1 MAVDTAKVLAFPI
14 RLSVGRTEQHTSDL
28 LVKKPRSHL
37 LEAIGD
43 TPVVRVDL
51 PNLPRVHIQAHLEF
65 TNPTGSVKDRAAAF
79 IIDRLLSTGRLK
91 RGSRLIESS
100 SGNFGIA
107 LAAYAHYRGLQF
119 CCVIDPRINHANEA
133 ILRASHAELI
143 KVTEP
148 DGAGGFL
155 KTRLARIQEILA
167 QEPETYWIN
176 QYANPLNAEAYY
188 TTLAEEMCA
197 AAPRLD
203 YVFLG
208 VSSGGTIA
216 GVSRR
221 VKELRPEV
229 QVIAVDSVGSAV
241 FGDTPRP
248 RFIPGIG
255 SSIRPAILETAKI
268 DKVIH
273 IDEVTTVRTC
283 RELYS
288 EYGIFAGG
296 SSGSVL
302 AAMKSHFAANVPT
315 EDVVVATIFADRGER
330 YLDTIYNPS
339 WYAKFVDSSFLQ
351 PPP

>member
-1 MAVDTAKVLAFPI
+1 MKKVHAHVLDMT
-14 RLSVGRTEQHTSDL
+14 G
-28 LVKKPRSHL
+28 K
-37 LEAIGD
+37 
-43 TPVVRVDL
+43 TPVVRVAV
-51 PNLPRVHIQAHLEF
+51 PSCPRVHLQAHLEF
-65 TNPTGSVKDRAAAF
+65 CNPTGSVKDRAAEF
-79 IIDRLLSTGRLK
+79 IIERLLSTGRLWP
-91 RGSRLIESS
+91 GSRLVESS

-107 LAAYAHYRGLQF
+107 LAARAHQRGLRF
-119 CCVIDPRINHANEA
+119 LCVIDPRINPANEA
-133 ILRASHAELI
+133 ILRSSHAELI

-155 KTRLARIQEILA
+155 KTRLAKVHEIIA
-167 QEPETYWIN
+167 QDPETYWVN

-188 TTLAEEMCA
+188 TTLAEEICA

-221 VKELRPEV
+221 VKELHPKAQIV
-229 QVIAVDSVGSAV
+229 AVDSKGSV
-241 FGDTPRP
+241 IFGDAPRP

-255 SSIRPAILETAKI
+255 SSIRPEILDTAII

-273 IDEVTTVRTC
+273 VDEVTTVKTC

-288 EYGIFAGG
+288 DFGIFAGG

-302 AAMKSHFAANVPT
+302 AAVKRHFTLNVPND
-315 EDVVVATIFADRGER
+315 EVVVATIFADRGER

-339 WYAKFVDSSFLQ
+339 WYANFIASSQL
-351 PPP
+351 PPAI

>member
-1 MAVDTAKVLAFPI
+1 MKN
-14 RLSVGRTEQHTSDL
+14 
-28 LVKKPRSHL
+28 PRGHF

-43 TPVVRVDL
+43 TPVVRLEL
-51 PNLPRVHIQAHLEF
+51 PNLPRTHIQAHLEF

-107 LAAYAHYRGLQF
+107 LAAYAHYRGLRF
-119 CCVIDPRINHANEA
+119 CCVIDPRINPANEA
-133 ILRASHAELI
+133 ILRSSRAELI

-148 DGAGGFL
+148 DDAGGFL
-155 KTRLARIQEILA
+155 KTRLAKIQEILA
-167 QEPETYWIN
+167 REPDTYWVN

-188 TTLAEEMCA
+188 STLAEEICA

-208 VSSGGTIA
+208 VSSGGTIS

-221 VKELRPEV
+221 VKELRPRA
-229 QVIAVDSVGSAV
+229 QVIAVDSVGSV
-241 FGDTPRP
+241 IFGNAPRP

-255 SSIRPAILETAKI
+255 SSIRPAILETAKL
-268 DKVIH
+268 DQVVLV
-273 IDEVTTVRTC
+273 DEATTVRTC
-283 RELYS
+283 HELYS
-288 EYGIFAGG
+288 EHGIFAGG

-302 AAMKSHFAANVPT
+302 AAVKRHFTAHAPV
-315 EDVVVATIFADRGER
+315 DDIVVSTIFADRGER

-339 WYAKFVDSSFLQ
+339 WYTPFIESSLH
-351 PPP
+351 PSMS

>member
-1 MAVDTAKVLAFPI
+1 MTK
-14 RLSVGRTEQHTSDL
+14 T
-28 LVKKPRSHL
+28 RSHL
-37 LEAIGD
+37 LEAIGG
-43 TPVVRVDL
+43 TPVICLDL

-119 CCVIDPRINHANEA
+119 CCVIDPRITPANEA

-143 KVTEP
+143 RVTEP
-148 DGAGGFL
+148 DDAGGFL
-155 KTRLARIQEILA
+155 KTRLAKVQEILA
-167 QEPETYWIN
+167 REPDTYWIN
-176 QYANPLNAEAYY
+176 QYANPLNAEAYS

-221 VKELRPEV
+221 VKELRPKV
-229 QVIAVDSVGSAV
+229 QVIAVDSVGSAI

-255 SSIRPAILETAKI
+255 SSIRPALIETAKI
-268 DKVIH
+268 DQVIL
-273 IDEVTTVRTC
+273 IDEATTVKAC

-302 AAMKSHFAANVPT
+302 AAVKRHFRTNVPAD
-315 EDVVVATIFADRGER
+315 DVVVATIFADRGER
-330 YLDTIYNPS
+330 YLDTIYSPS
-339 WYAKFVDSSFLQ
+339 WYANFIASSNV
-351 PPP
+351 PPPP